1 MSASPTSAAHDQ
13 ADCKERGLLVPRID
27 RRRCEGKQDC
37 VRVCPY
43 DVFEMRVVPAED
55 RAALGLLGRLKL
67 KVHGGRQAYLR
78 APDDCHACGLCV
90 TNCPE
95 RAITLVAR

>member
-1 MSASPTSAAHDQ
+1 VSKPAPVAE
-13 ADCKERGLLVPRID
+13 CREPGKVVPVIN

-43 DVFEMRVVPAED
+43 HVFEIRTVTDED
-55 RAALGLLGRLKL
+55 RAAMGLLGRLKL

-90 TNCPE
+90 KSCPE
-95 RAITLVAR
+95 KAIRLEAVGAS